1 MEYPQGSSILVLHI
15 QQEGCSL
22 RRSRHAAFR
31 HPHRRQETCRGGS
44 NKRNTSEYDTGHHR
58 RPFRSPPHCDVRQG
72 AASPHT
78 LCLLRRHRR
87 GH

>member
-1 MEYPQGSSILVLHI
+1 MEYPHGSRILLLHI

-44 NKRNTSEYDTGHHR
+44 DKRNASEYDTGHHR
-58 RPFRSPPHCDVRQG
+58 RPFRSPPHCNV
-72 AASPHT
+72 
-78 LCLLRRHRR
+78 
-87 GH
+87 